1 MFQRIRDS
9 MSQWINELMIRW
21 TSELMNQFIYESMV
35 RWINKAVNERTNE
48 WIHQWVTFFLSDFFT
63 EQPLCWG
70 TSSLSYFFSEPLSVI
85 HGLTAGWAAAAQTTT
100 QDSQTSLKRE
110 SIAFRTYFLWNV
122 RVVGFISQPSTY
134 LMIGVD
140 MMMWILIMT
149 IVANSEVSYLDL
161 LWFIEHSQ
169 GDHVNKPF
177 PLQMD
182 LSKHAMYPK
191 LQLRMRKHLTKPC
204 TFHWNFGEKTAKLWG
219 PEHWGNSII

>member
-1 MFQRIRDS
+1 MNGF
-9 MSQWINELMIRW
+9 INELLFSW
-21 TSELMNQFIYESMV
+21 
-35 RWINKAVNERTNE
+35 A
-48 WIHQWVTFFLSDFFT
+48 
-63 EQPLCWG
+63 
-70 TSSLSYFFSEPLSVI
+70 TSSLSNLFAEAPLLSATSS
-85 HGLTAGWAAAAQTTT
+85 LTPYLCFMVWQLVELLQHKQQHRILELTWKDKALLFAP
-100 QDSQTSLKRE
+100 TSLWK
-110 SIAFRTYFLWNV
+110 I

-149 IVANSEVSYLDL
+149 IVANSEVSYLDF

-204 TFHWNFGEKTAKLWG
+204 TFHRNFGEKTAKLWG